1 MDARQWPN
9 VQSLTVLT
17 KRKHEPHME
26 TELIDPTGRWC
37 LNPSQPRLSRLLASL
52 RRFAIFDWTGFSNL
66 KGLSTS
72 NDRCVAQ
79 SRSGSNRVQSKTTQ
93 WLRSFPT
100 GNACCRCCPARQVCV
115 GIKTHHVQ
123 RIRAPCYRFIVER
136 AAARR
141 EPPSEVAMCPGCEQK
156 EVR

>member
-1 MDARQWPN
+1 MDARRWPS

-72 NDRCVAQ
+72 NDRCVLSLALAAIAF
-79 SRSGSNRVQSKTTQ
+79 RAK
-93 WLRSFPT
+93 
-100 GNACCRCCPARQVCV
+100 
-115 GIKTHHVQ
+115 Q
-123 RIRAPCYRFIVER
+123 RNGYGPFLLGML
-136 AAARR
+136 AAAA
-141 EPPSEVAMCPGCEQK
+141 VLLGK
-156 EVR
+156 FV